1 MPLGEEARIFDLLRA
16 AEALAERLSDDQRL
30 GRIAGYLC
38 IHFSA
43 MGAHDR
49 AIVAGQRALA
59 LAISSGAV
67 DIQVAAQNR
76 LGQAY
81 YAGGDFQQAQDHAR
95 RVMALLTGDLL
106 YANFGTIVLPAV
118 ASRSYAAGCL
128 AELGGFAEGRG
139 VAEEAMRI
147 AEAVEQPFSIAG
159 ALIWVGLLARRQ
171 GDIRQAIPALE
182 RGLALCQTANIPRF
196 FPRPLPS

>member
-1 MPLGEEARIFDLLRA
+1 MPLGEETRIFDLLRA

-67 DIQVAAQNR
+67 DIQVAAQSR

-81 YAGGDFQQAQDHAR
+81 YTGGDFQQAQDHAR
-95 RVMALLTGDLL
+95 RAMALLTGDLL
-106 YANFGTIVLPAV
+106 YANFGTFVLPAV
-118 ASRSYAAGCL
+118 ASRSYVVYCL
-128 AELGGFAEGRG
+128 AELGGFTEGRG
-139 VAEEAMRI
+139 LAEEAMRFPRPSSSPSVLPVCLFWLGC
-147 AEAVEQPFSIAG
+147 APAAKGTS
-159 ALIWVGLLARRQ
+159 ARRSLRLN
-171 GDIRQAIPALE
+171 GAW
-182 RGLALCQTANIPRF
+182 RF
-196 FPRPLPS
+196 AKSLTSRVSSPRPLPS

>member
-1 MPLGEEARIFDLLRA
+1 MPLGEETRIFDLLPA

-67 DIQVAAQNR
+67 DIQVAAQTGWAKR
-76 LGQAY
+76 TILRETFSRRKTMH
-81 YAGGDFQQAQDHAR
+81 GGR
-95 RVMALLTGDLL
+95 WRCS
-106 YANFGTIVLPAV
+106 PAI
-118 ASRSYAAGCL
+118 C
-128 AELGGFAEGRG
+128 F
-139 VAEEAMRI
+139 M
-147 AEAVEQPFSIAG
+147 PT
-159 ALIWVGLLARRQ
+159 LARSSCPLWPPVVMWSVVWPNSGLRRGAWRGRRGNADCRGSRAALQ
-171 GDIRQAIPALE
+171 YCRCAYWGWVVRSPPRGHPPGDPCA
-182 RGLALCQTANIPRF
+182 
-196 FPRPLPS
+196 